1 MFPFLSPILSIYRGG
16 FFKTVDRV
24 KCDRELLEKAQGFAD
39 EGNISEEQ
47 AGGMGDA
54 DSRWYLLNVT

>member
-54 DSRWYLLNVT
+54 DCR